1 MLVNRSV
8 FVKYTEK
15 YILWKNIGLHR
26 DDGLSCFDNKSKPKL
41 ERIRKKIYKTLKDNC
56 LNITIETNMDITD
69 YLDITFNW
77 KTGIY
82 YPYIKQNISLR
93 YIRKQSNHPPSIM
106 NQIPSMISKRLP
118 DIPKIKKSFDKT
130 APVYNKTLKYSGLN
144 ETLHFRWQFL
154 QYGGK
159 TVFKSLTEALPRVS

>member
-1 MLVNRSV
+1 MKSESKKIIQTSSYTGNLQQSRDMLVNRSV

-69 YLDITFNW
+69 YLDITFN
-77 KTGIY
+77 
-82 YPYIKQNISLR
+82 
-93 YIRKQSNHPPSIM
+93 
-106 NQIPSMISKRLP
+106 
-118 DIPKIKKSFDKT
+118 
-130 APVYNKTLKYSGLN
+130 
-144 ETLHFRWQFL
+144 
-154 QYGGK
+154 
-159 TVFKSLTEALPRVS
+159 

>member
-15 YILWKNIGLHR
+15 YILWKNIGLYR

-69 YLDITFNW
+69 YLDITFN
-77 KTGIY
+77 
-82 YPYIKQNISLR
+82 
-93 YIRKQSNHPPSIM
+93 
-106 NQIPSMISKRLP
+106 
-118 DIPKIKKSFDKT
+118 
-130 APVYNKTLKYSGLN
+130 
-144 ETLHFRWQFL
+144 
-154 QYGGK
+154 
-159 TVFKSLTEALPRVS
+159 